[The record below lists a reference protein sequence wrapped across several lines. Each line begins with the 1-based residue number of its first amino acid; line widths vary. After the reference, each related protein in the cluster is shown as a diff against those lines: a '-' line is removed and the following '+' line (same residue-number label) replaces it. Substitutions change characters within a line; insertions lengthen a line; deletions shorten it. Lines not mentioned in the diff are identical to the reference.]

1 MVPLGCL
8 EFNTEVFHLTST
20 IKRETFE
27 NGYNEMYCASY
38 FQGKSHTFVFGSQ
51 ILGGETVSHV
61 HFFYLLTFHIQ
72 ILLVN
77 LV

>member
-1 MVPLGCL
+1 MKICILL
-8 EFNTEVFHLTST
+8 
-20 IKRETFE
+20 
-27 NGYNEMYCASY
+27 NGYDEMYCASY

-51 ILGGETVSHV
+51 ILGRATVSHV
-61 HFFYLLTFHIQ
+61 HFSFIFLAIDIQ